1 MSSFPFNHEKRSG
14 YRLGLSDVFLAI
26 FVILKLCSVIDWSW
40 WWVMAP
46 LWLPL
51 SLLAII
57 TLIEAYIKNR

>member
-1 MSSFPFNHEKRSG
+1 MSSFPFNQEKRSG

-26 FVILKLCSVIDWSW
+26 FVTLKLCSVIDWSW

-51 SLLAII
+51 SVLTII